1 VGAAVDFTNRT
12 DTEGWTSFT
21 LPIPSMSIEMLNLW
35 VVHDGK
41 NLEPAGLGS
50 VNSQCNAPVTQ
61 DYARE
66 SFTIQF
72 WSFLSSTAAT
82 SSTTLFTMEDFHAGY
97 TTQTASSGEKQIVL
111 KFKNAYSPEG
121 AIFIIPT
128 TEGNDRGKWVH
139 WSLVYDQGLPR
150 KAQLSVYRFGQKT
163 PSSRRSIEEELLNG
177 YVKRSPALTVA
188 NASAEA
194 IDGALA
200 GTAMPDT
207 AQFATSSDST
217 DSDSTSHAVKFSDIR
232 LWKRA
237 LSCQDPA
244 LLRYWSQPDVSLRGY
259 DDFGLVG
266 WYRFDPNKRTKNDAI
281 LGDATETALVIKG
294 TDNSVSADKPIT
306 GSVACSFRNIG
317 FQNKAVLSFDADKA
331 AADPAFKVNDI
342 VDQGDCPDGYEPIV
356 DITECQRALAE
367 LDLSEEPLKEN
378 ELPVVTRTHPDMFL
392 KAPYGCYL
400 PKKGNYAALF
410 NARSVRFDASG
421 DGANTGRIEVQ
432 QNGVW
437 GTVCDDYFDD
447 NGAKVACRA
456 MGKEGGVMASTPSY
470 PFPHASGQAGA
481 WGGTDASAATPINM
495 DDVKCIG
502 TEASLD
508 ECPGIIVGSEGN
520 FPGAVQS
527 HNCGHH
533 EDVAVCCGSVKT
545 GDCTRPTTPTP
556 FPAATG
562 RLCEGK
568 GYEVRVCKKPA
579 DAAPIPNIPLAGGM
593 AGFTHNQCK
602 ITRGQ
607 DTAAR
612 FQLFHTG
619 DNPLLHSVHE
629 DVKQRCVYSNGI
641 LVKQLGTMDHTMQ
654 VNLAGHSPGRRLMF
668 SGQKTW
674 DKALNTDCP
683 SGFSSGAGNG
693 GSPVSSYTGDG
704 DPNNV
709 CFVRT
714 RNDEKDQGFC
724 RENGL
729 HGGYCY
735 KKTDTAAKCLAALK
749 TTSFVAAEWREKGF
763 YGGTHQCALL
773 QLSESAPTITG
784 QATTTAP
791 EFVFSGTLS
800 CSYARCMYDDLSYDP
815 CTEIGDGWRMEW
827 PEWGWQSS
835 YGCRSIGWGFS
846 AFGQYFLNYGRKPT
860 CIKPV
865 TATCPLTTVPD
876 FPQGGSCELVALYT
890 EKQKLGIWGGEVQN
904 PSEPKCRYIPFAESR
919 VHDTA
924 IWTARLLT
932 AEDCPSGY
940 QPITA
945 KKECEDAA
953 SYLNYDYVPAA
964 YGTLLTS
971 GCHKPRNSYG
981 VSFNPIG
988 TSKAADGI
996 WEKGGSLVCVSK
1008 TGQNPPRATV
1018 ALKGSLEA
1026 NMQLPLK
1033 STCEVLYGG
1042 KRVSKMN
1049 AVATIDP
1056 KFLSKILLNIKAH
1069 PEGDDKDGY
1078 SVQCNAFAAR
1088 QNLCFT
1094 TSVKDTA
1101 VSDIN
1106 YLGYQCVSA
1115 AIYDGQPLDF
1125 RPWMTNY
1132 GVQFSFMDTQ
1142 TGESG
1147 YEIVRHQSFQDIHL
1161 GSVVVSIPY
1170 GIRGCG
1176 RQFASVSFTDE
1187 YAAEMPGRKFV
1198 YGVRSILP
1206 TAQAGA
1212 GGEGGSTYKA
1222 TEYLV
1227 PWISAFTITI
1237 GPMRPFV
1244 TIQVCRLF
1252 HVDAGGDP
1260 KKPCTDALS
1269 GITASGVYVW
1279 YTTSDMFGVANL
1291 EISVADNDPIMG
1303 WDQVNQRFLVTPL
1316 PKLLEE
1322 NCDSAD
1328 GSVISP
1334 ACLDPDTS
1342 AVLCTVY
1349 EPPNQV
1355 VTAVHRYPVQA
1366 VFEDVSS
1373 RIVFGIVKFDPL
1385 LVQQKSCMVRG
1396 VQVLAKAG
1404 TAKLDLLTDDHGMFN
1419 FSASVG
1425 DIVEIELIFG
1435 DHVFTTSEGKV
1446 HSKEYFTMG
1455 IAHVNLEFY
1464 DVTHRSIGLELRDDT
1479 LNYVINSSQLVWGLT
1494 AICGDDFVVFNR
1506 TGQDI
1511 NRLQQDTVPA
1521 LTYRLPAL
1529 VYAVD
1534 ITGAP
1539 VVEAPAK
1546 LPGLEGA
1553 IFKCTGDKIL
1563 QITDFFQTLKNN
1575 LRIAD
1580 LRHQSETLRYVYR
1593 MGFCASFS
1601 LGSFNPSSFPQK
1613 VADPCGPEGAEL
1625 CESEGVL
1632 GYCLDTDVVTQEQN
1646 KTLVVTAYEQPWAWA
1661 SNADTSQLKGLS
1673 KNNVTGT
1680 VRISE
1685 AITGDDS
1692 PCHPRNGEFVS
1703 TCLHDLTPTADAWS
1717 TYSESMVI
1725 GAPPPTT
1732 GFMREFSITVER
1744 VPYDHD
1750 CDPTSGCDITG
1761 TEWIA
1766 AALDIV
1772 TITRYIPVR
1781 GLYKEFGPP
1790 KTVTVPTG
1798 DRLVFNV
1805 LHDPPGGE

>member
-12 DTEGWTSFT
+12 DSDGWTSFT
-21 LPIPSMSIEMLNLW
+21 LPIPIMSIEKLNLW
-35 VVHDGK
+35 VVHDGQG
-41 NLEPAGLGS
+41 LAPAGLGS

-61 DYARE
+61 DYAKE

-82 SSTTLFTMEDFHAGY
+82 SNTMLFTMEDFHAGY
-97 TTQTASSGEKQIVL
+97 TTQEAPSGVTEIVL

-128 TEGNDRGKWVH
+128 TEGGDGGKWVH
-139 WSLVYDQGLPR
+139 WSLVYDQGLPG

-163 PSSRRSIEEELLNG
+163 PSSRRSIEEDLLNG
-177 YVKRSPALTVA
+177 YVKRSPTALTKDPTVGAAAALA

-194 IDGALA
+194 IVGASA
-200 GTAMPDT
+200 GTAMLDMV
-207 AQFATSSDST
+207 QFATFSDST
-217 DSDSTSHAVKFSDIR
+217 YSDSTSHAVKFSDIR

-237 LSCQDPA
+237 FSCQDAA
-244 LLRYWSQPDVSLRGY
+244 LLRYWSQPDGSLRGY

-266 WYRFDPNKRTKNDAI
+266 WYRFDPTEPTKNDAI
-281 LGDATETALVIKG
+281 LANATETALVIVKG
-294 TDNSVSADKPIT
+294 NDNSVSADKPIT

-317 FQNKAVLSFDADKA
+317 FQNKAVLSFDANKA
-331 AADPAFKVNDI
+331 AVDPAFKVNDI

-356 DITECQRALAE
+356 TITECEQALSV

-378 ELPVVTRTHPDMFL
+378 ELPFVNLTSPL
-392 KAPYGCYL
+392 KITSSPYGCYL

-410 NARSVRFDASG
+410 NA
-421 DGANTGRIEVQ
+421 E
-432 QNGVW
+432 
-437 GTVCDDYFDD
+437 
-447 NGAKVACRA
+447 
-456 MGKEGGVMASTPSY
+456 
-470 PFPHASGQAGA
+470 
-481 WGGTDASAATPINM
+481 
-495 DDVKCIG
+495 
-502 TEASLD
+502 
-508 ECPGIIVGSEGN
+508 
-520 FPGAVQS
+520 
-527 HNCGHH
+527 
-533 EDVAVCCGSVKT
+533 
-545 GDCTRPTTPTP
+545 
-556 FPAATG
+556 ATG
-562 RLCEGK
+562 EGK
-568 GYEVRVCKKPA
+568 GNEVRVCKKPA
-579 DAAPIPNIPLAGGM
+579 DAAKIPNVPLDGGM

-602 ITRGQ
+602 VTRGQ

-612 FQLFHTG
+612 FQLFHTEG
-619 DNPLLHSVHE
+619 GAPSE

-641 LVKQLGTMDHTMQ
+641 LVKQLGTMDHTMD
-654 VNLAGHSPGRRLMF
+654 VDFNGRTPGRRMIF

-674 DKALNTDCP
+674 DKMPPKLNTE
-683 SGFSSGAGNG
+683 SG
-693 GSPVSSYTGDG
+693 
-704 DPNNV
+704 
-709 CFVRT
+709 
-714 RNDEKDQGFC
+714 K
-724 RENGL
+724 
-729 HGGYCY
+729 
-735 KKTDTAAKCLAALK
+735 
-749 TTSFVAAEWREKGF
+749 
-763 YGGTHQCALL
+763 
-773 QLSESAPTITG
+773 APT
-784 QATTTAP
+784 TTLGGAV
-791 EFVFSGTLS
+791 EGLLS
-800 CSYARCMYDDLSYDP
+800 CSYARCIFNNDESYDP
-815 CTEIGDGWRMEW
+815 CTEIGGGWRMLW
-827 PEWGWQSS
+827 PYWAWQPS

-846 AFGQYFLNYGRKPT
+846 VFGQHFLNYGRKPI
-860 CIKPV
+860 CIKKV
-865 TATCPLTTVPD
+865 TATCPLTAVPD
-876 FPQGGSCELVALYT
+876 FPQAGSCELV
-890 EKQKLGIWGGEVQN
+890 KLFDTLKFLGAQN
-904 PSEPKCRYIPFAESR
+904 PSEPKCRYLPFADTL
-919 VHDTA
+919 VHQSGTGG
-924 IWTARLLT
+924 
-932 AEDCPSGY
+932 CPSGY
-940 QPITA
+940 MPIATE
-945 KKECEDAA
+945 KECESAA
-953 SYLNYDYVPAA
+953 SYLNHQ
-964 YGTLLTS
+964 YGYKFDNTELTP
-971 GCHKPRNSYG
+971 GCHKPPNSDD
-981 VSFNPIG
+981 VHFNL
-988 TSKAADGI
+988 AADGV
-996 WEKGGSLVCVSK
+996 WEKGSLLVCVS
-1008 TGQNPPRATV
+1008 TNGQNPPGATV
-1018 ALKGSLEA
+1018 ALKGELEV
-1026 NMQLPLK
+1026 NLQLPLK
-1033 STCEVLYGG
+1033 TTCEVLYGG
-1042 KRVSKMN
+1042 RRMSKMN
-1049 AVATIDP
+1049 AVASIHP
-1056 KFLSKILLNIKAH
+1056 KFLSKIILDIKAH

-1094 TSVKDTA
+1094 TAVKDTA
-1101 VSDIN
+1101 DTDVN
-1106 YLGYQCVSA
+1106 WLGYQCVSA
-1115 AIYDGQPLDF
+1115 AVYDGQPLDF

-1132 GVQFSFMDTQ
+1132 GIQFSFMDTQ
-1142 TGESG
+1142 SGESG
-1147 YEIVRHQSFQDIHL
+1147 FEIVRHQSFQDIHL

-1198 YGVRSILP
+1198 YGVRSVLP

-1252 HVDAGGDP
+1252 HVEAGGDA
-1260 KKPCTDALS
+1260 KKQCTDALS

-1291 EISVADNDPIMG
+1291 EINVADSDPIMG

-1322 NCDSAD
+1322 NCNSAD
-1328 GSVISP
+1328 GSIISP
-1334 ACLDPDTS
+1334 TCLDPITS
-1342 AVLCTVY
+1342 TDLCTVY

-1355 VTAVHRYPVQA
+1355 ITAVHRFPVQA

-1373 RIVFGIVKFDPL
+1373 RIVVGIVKFDPSF
-1385 LVQQKSCMVRG
+1385 VQQKSCMVRG

-1435 DHVFTTSEGKV
+1435 DHVFTTSEGKA

-1455 IAHVNLEFY
+1455 ISHVNLEFF

-1479 LNYVINSSQLVWGLT
+1479 LNYVINSSQLVWELT

-1506 TGQDI
+1506 SGQDI
-1511 NRLQQDTVPA
+1511 NGQQQDTVPA
-1521 LTYRLPAL
+1521 LTYSLPAL

-1539 VVEAPAK
+1539 VVTAPA
-1546 LPGLEGA
+1546 LLSGLDGDV
-1553 IFKCTGDKIL
+1553 FKCTGGAIL

-1580 LRHQSETLRYVYR
+1580 LRHHSETLRYVYR

-1613 VADPCGPEGAEL
+1613 LADPCGPEGAEL
-1625 CESEGVL
+1625 CESEGVQ
-1632 GYCLDTDVVTQEQN
+1632 GYCIDTNVVTQEQN
-1646 KTLVVTAYEQPWAWA
+1646 KTLVVTAWERNTWP
-1661 SNADTSQLKGLS
+1661 SNGVTAQLLGLS

-1703 TCLHDLTPTADAWS
+1703 TCIHDLTPTADAWS

-1732 GFMREFSITVER
+1732 GFMRKFSITVER

-1750 CDPTSGCDITG
+1750 CNPESGCDKKG
-1761 TEWIA
+1761 MELIA
-1766 AALDIV
+1766 AALDTV